1 MINLFTPFI
10 LSIFLFFSIET
21 IIYNNPRNFFYILI
35 KRPLAFLY
43 NIFITFCIISIF
55 SLFGLNITLSF
66 LLTFIIFIILGIINY
81 QLKFY
86 RNEYFKPID
95 IKLFKESAEIS
106 KNLSLK
112 IPYAIILIVPLN
124 VLLSLTPM
132 VKNYTYYNLTIYSS
146 IVFVFIL
153 FSIILQ
159 KNDFKN
165 KYLKIKTDEYSD
177 FNDFKSNG
185 FLLTFLLNFKTLF
198 VHTPKNYEKNIEEKM
213 LKNIPSSKP
222 NKKPNIIVVMNESF
236 FDINS
241 VSGLELSENPLPH
254 FLDITNN
261 FTNGNV
267 ISPVLGGGTCQPE
280 YEMLTGNSVF
290 FTYKFKIAFLEF
302 FKNTNK
308 IKNGLCSTLKNLS
321 YSSLFIHPYSK
332 DFYNRTTAYT
342 SLGFEKIIDIEDF
355 KSAKYPRSFISD
367 KDCYKK
373 LINEFEKKDK
383 DTPFFSVVV
392 TMQNHPDYLGGKD
405 YNEHNIHILN
415 KSISKNEKIMLE
427 NYANLLK
434 ESDNA
439 IKYLTDYFKDKED
452 SVILFFGD
460 HQPSENIGFSSIS
473 KRNILELSRTPF
485 FIWDNLGLERNNYND
500 ISACF
505 LSPILLNK
513 IDNKSNKYFNYLF
526 EKLNIIKA
534 FNTGFIIDNKD
545 NYINRKNANTNIVET
560 LEELELIQFDRI
572 YN

>member
-153 FSIILQ
+153 FSILLQ